1 MGAGR
6 QRPGSA
12 GKAAWRTVLC
22 RHGRSREAASATS
35 ARSFHVAGTG
45 RLGRGGTR
53 HSHGLLGRKRKNTS
67 LASHATPAGAIGGVA
82 MNSSDKQ
89 FEQRLRACYQEATQN
104 IDPVTAGRLRA
115 ARRTAREAAAVNAS
129 PHHRARVLL
138 PVGALA
144 AVALA
149 ALMIWQP
156 APQPQNE

>member
-1 MGAGR
+1 
-6 QRPGSA
+6 
-12 GKAAWRTVLC
+12 
-22 RHGRSREAASATS
+22 
-35 ARSFHVAGTG
+35 
-45 RLGRGGTR
+45 
-53 HSHGLLGRKRKNTS
+53 
-67 LASHATPAGAIGGVA
+67 

-89 FEQRLRACYQEATQN
+89 FQQRVRALYQEATQS

-115 ARRTAREAAAVNAS
+115 ARRTALEAATAHAS

-156 APQPQNE
+156 SPGPQRDGKPQGVAVAEQENEYLPPGADKADPGLYQNLDFYSWLAANDGSQAKR

>member
-1 MGAGR
+1 
-6 QRPGSA
+6 
-12 GKAAWRTVLC
+12 
-22 RHGRSREAASATS
+22 
-35 ARSFHVAGTG
+35 
-45 RLGRGGTR
+45 
-53 HSHGLLGRKRKNTS
+53 
-67 LASHATPAGAIGGVA
+67 

-89 FEQRLRACYQEATQN
+89 FEQRVRALYQEATQS

-115 ARRTAREAAAVNAS
+115 ARRTALEAATAHAS

-156 APQPQNE
+156 APRPQSEVKPQTAVVAEQDNEYLPPGADKADPGLYQNLDFYSWLASNDGSQTKH